1 MTDARHAPP
10 AGIARRDFMITG
22 AGVAA
27 FAAGL
32 AGAGTALAQGGP
44 APAAPPGP
52 AKPGNILVERRGS
65 VLLIGID
72 RPDAQNRFDAPM
84 LIGLGKAYYRLDHE
98 DELRAAVLYGVG
110 RDFCLGVDRGAF
122 AAAQAAGQLPPKD
135 PDYINPVGL
144 RPPYRLKPVVI
155 AVHGGTKYLGH
166 ELLLASDI
174 RVAANDTVFSQGEV
188 ARGVFPGGG
197 ATVRFPREVGWGNAM
212 RYMLTGDEWG
222 AAEAYRLG
230 LVQEVTPL
238 GKELDRAIDL
248 ANKIAAAAPLGVRAT
263 LASSRQALAAD
274 EATALAALQP
284 EFGRLL
290 QSEDAKEFQRALEEG
305 RAPVYRGL

>member
-1 MTDARHAPP
+1 MTDGDRAAP
-10 AGIARRDFMITG
+10 AEIARRDFMIASAG
-22 AGVAA
+22 AAA
-27 FAAGL
+27 LAVDL
-32 AGAGTALAQGGP
+32 AGGGTALAQAGQ
-44 APAAPPGP
+44 ASAAPSSP
-52 AKPGNILVERRGS
+52 AKTGNILVERRGS

-72 RPDAQNRFDAPM
+72 RPEAQNRFDAPM

-98 DELRAAVLYGVG
+98 DELRVAVLYGVG
-110 RDFCLGVDRGAF
+110 RDFSLGVDRGAF

-144 RPPYRLKPVVI
+144 KPPYRSKPVVI

-166 ELLLASDI
+166 ELFLASDI

-212 RYMLTGDEWG
+212 RYMLTGVEWG

-230 LVQEVTPL
+230 LVQEVTPQ
-238 GKELDRAIDL
+238 GKQLDRAIDL
-248 ANKIAAAAPLGVRAT
+248 ASQIAAAAPLGVRAT

-274 EATALAALQP
+274 EATAFAALQP